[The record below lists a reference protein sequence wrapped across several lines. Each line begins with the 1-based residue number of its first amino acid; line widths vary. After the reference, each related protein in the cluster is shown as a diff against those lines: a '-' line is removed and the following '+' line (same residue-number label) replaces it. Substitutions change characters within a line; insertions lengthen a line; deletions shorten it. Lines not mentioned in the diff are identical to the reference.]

1 MPHPPTGGK
10 AGRRRNRGAN
20 KMSQGTDTDRS
31 ARTPQYGMKVEKGI
45 TVRMRDGV
53 RISLCVYRPDAP
65 GRFPALFA
73 ASPYQYEMDEVPA
86 YPLFLWRETGPVEW
100 YVGQGYA
107 YVHADV
113 RGSGQSEGEFSFMG
127 REEQHDYVELIAWIV
142 QQGWCNG
149 RVGGIGQSYYAMAQ
163 WLMATMNPPGLAC
176 IVPYDGLVDQYRCS
190 NYHGGIFCSYRSV
203 WYTSLRADN
212 QHRLAGKQGRA
223 PMRFDL
229 VGAITEHT
237 LDDEFWRERSPYWR
251 LKDIRVPVLSIGH
264 WGKMGLHLR
273 GNILGYEELTCPKK
287 LVVTGARNTFE
298 AHKMFDQVEF
308 HETECLPFYDLHL
321 KGSNNSFMDASPV
334 RLFVRGAN
342 VWRSQEEWP
351 PKRATYTPYYLRKG
365 PSGSVTSLNDGG
377 LSADQPGADEAAT
390 SYTYPD
396 WEWVNGVVV
405 TGPDGRPDFTKR
417 RADLHLRAAGGRPRG
432 HRPDRAQ
439 AVRLVERDRHP
450 VHRQARRPASAGRGG
465 ARQGRATGV
474 HPGVEGLA
482 QGLAPREGR
491 GALDPDAAVLHPH
504 QSAADRAG
512 RDLPVRHRGAAG
524 FLRVQAG
531 PPHPARARQRRFTG
545 DRRGVLASLS
555 PEPDGQ
561 RHHPSR
567 RRPCI
572 VPLVAGGWIIAVQ
585 SIKRTACHPNAQ
597 GGQR

>member
-1 MPHPPTGGK
+1 
-10 AGRRRNRGAN
+10 
-20 KMSQGTDTDRS
+20 
-31 ARTPQYGMKVEKGI
+31 MKVEKGI
-45 TVRMRDGV
+45 TVTMRDGV

-65 GRFPALFA
+65 GQFPALFA

-113 RGSGQSEGEFSFMG
+113 RGSGQSEGEFCFMG
-127 REEQHDYVELIAWIV
+127 REEQADYVELIAWIV
-142 QQGWCNG
+142 KQDWCSG

-163 WLMATMNPPGLAC
+163 WLMACMNPPGLAC

-212 QHRLAGKQGRA
+212 QHRLAGKHGRP

-251 LKDIRVPVLSIGH
+251 LKDIKVPVLSIGH

-273 GNILGYEELTCPKK
+273 GNILGYEELNCPKK

-308 HETECLPFYDLHL
+308 HEKECLPFYDLHL
-321 KGSNNSFMDASPV
+321 KGSNNSFMDAAPV
-334 RLFVRGAN
+334 RLFVRGLDQ
-342 VWRSQEEWP
+342 WRSEEQWP
-351 PKRATYTPYYLRKG
+351 PQRATTVPYYLRKG

-377 LSADQPGADEAAT
+377 LSSDAPPAGEAST

-405 TGPDGRPDFTKR
+405 TGADGRPDHVKRVLTFTSGPLE
-417 RADLHLRAAGGRPRG
+417 ADLDVTGPIVLKLFASSTAIDTRFIVKLSDQQPQDAAARAKGTQPSFTPVSKGWLNASHREKDEARSTPTRPFYTHTNPQPIVPGEIYQFDIEVLPISYVFKKG
-432 HRPDRAQ
+432 HRIRLELANGDS
-439 AVRLVERDRHP
+439 AVTDNVFTHP
-450 VHRQARRPASAGRGG
+450 Y
-465 ARQGRATGV
+465 
-474 HPGVEGLA
+474 HPCLMGT
-482 QGLAPREGR
+482 
-491 GALDPDAAVLHPH
+491 DTIHHDAAHA
-504 QSAADRAG
+504 SCIM
-512 RDLPVRHRGAAG
+512 LPVVG
-524 FLRVQAG
+524 
-531 PPHPARARQRRFTG
+531 
-545 DRRGVLASLS
+545 
-555 PEPDGQ
+555 
-561 RHHPSR
+561 
-567 RRPCI
+567 
-572 VPLVAGGWIIAVQ
+572 
-585 SIKRTACHPNAQ
+585 
-597 GGQR
+597 